1 MRPACPFCGKRH
13 FFNGDCPGETL
24 PGTSEDIAGLL
35 RQKAAAPI
43 KPRVAQKPVDIGL
56 FSDERDQS
64 DMFGGSR

>member
-1 MRPACPFCGKRH
+1 MKSAQQSI
-13 FFNGDCPGETL
+13 
-24 PGTSEDIAGLL
+24 PGTGEDIAGLL

-43 KPRVAQKPVDIGL
+43 KPRKEQKPADIGL